1 MRLLT
6 ALRSPRR
13 AARTAL
19 RRGKHLRRVV
29 LRRVFPDRRFS
40 WSCPEFNATMGI
52 QSLAVAGQPP
62 PAAMVQFLDD
72 RSADRVPHTIASF
85 KEHLLGTYRILSAW
99 NQPEEVCWAGL
110 FHSVYSTD
118 SFPHALLCPTERP
131 ELRALIGRYAE
142 ELVFLFATIDKVDL
156 HRKLRRL
163 SHLPAAGIELANHKT
178 GERRRFDRG
187 LIGQFLVILVADR
200 ADQSCDSSLAPRV
213 WLSTYSRLLRLARD
227 AVDPV
232 PPVFRRCTAQV
243 RLEDERRARA
253 LYLKGSAQLVS
264 EPRLAHECLSECHRL
279 NPWVAEPLVL
289 LAQLDLASGRHT
301 EACREAE
308 EALRLL
314 REWAT
319 AWDKRRS
326 WDEWLSAAQELLQ
339 VAAGKSE

>member
-13 AARTAL
+13 VARVAL
-19 RRGKHLRRVV
+19 RRGNRLRRVV
-29 LRRVFPDRRFS
+29 MRRVLPDRRLS
-40 WSCPEFNATMGI
+40 WSPTEFSAALGTH
-52 QSLAVAGQPP
+52 SSAAAGQPP
-62 PAAMVQFLDD
+62 TAAMVRFLDD

-99 NQPEEVCWAGL
+99 NQPGEVCWAGL

-118 SFPHALLCPTERP
+118 SFPHALLAPSERP
-131 ELRALIGRYAE
+131 ELRALIGQYAE

-156 HRKLRRL
+156 RRKLRRL
-163 SHLPAAGIELANHKT
+163 SHLPAAGIELVNHKT
-178 GERRRFDRG
+178 GERRRFDRR
-187 LIGQFLVILVADR
+187 LIGQLLVILVADH
-200 ADQSCDSSLAPRV
+200 ADQSCDLSLAPSVR
-213 WLSTYSRLLRLARD
+213 LSNYSRLLRLARD

-232 PPVFRRCTAQV
+232 PPVFGRCKAQV
-243 RLEDERRARA
+243 RLEDERRARV

-289 LAQLDLASGRHT
+289 LAQLGLASGRHA

-326 WDEWLSAAQELLQ
+326 WDEWLSAAQELRQ
-339 VAAGKSE
+339 VAAEKSE